1 MFQEDY
7 YIVFPEGD
15 VQEISGRIP
24 MNSMVDMNGRPLALP
39 LPTNKMIVF
48 RVQRVRTVENK
59 GISET
64 FHYLELVSSD
74 ELLGLVKNS
83 RTVVDDSF

>member
-1 MFQEDY
+1 MFQDDY

-15 VQEISGRIP
+15 IQEVPGKIP
-24 MNSMVDMNGRPLALP
+24 VNSLVDMNGRPLALP
-39 LPTNKMIVF
+39 LSTNKTIVF

-64 FHYLELVSSD
+64 FHHLELVSAA
-74 ELLGLVKNS
+74 ELLEFVKTS
-83 RTVVDDSF
+83 RTVVDDFR

>member
-15 VQEISGRIP
+15 VQEVPGKLP
-24 MNSMVDMNGRPLALP
+24 VNSLVDMNGRPLATP
-39 LPTNKMIVF
+39 LPTNKMIAF
-48 RVQRVRTVENK
+48 RVQGVRTVENK

-64 FHYLELVSSD
+64 FHHLELLSAA
-74 ELLGLVKNS
+74 ELLEFTKN
-83 RTVVDDSF
+83 